1 MIISINRPYIYGR
14 FKSHQE
20 VIDQNEEELSYNRK
34 KRERERQR
42 ERKKKRERDR
52 DREREREGFMIIAK
66 PLSFFSLSINDLIIR
81 ELLLQMRN

>member
-34 KRERERQR
+34 KREREGER
-42 ERKKKRERDR
+42 EREKERETEI
-52 DREREREGFMIIAK
+52 EREREGFVIIAK
-66 PLSFFSLSINDLIIR
+66 PLSFFFSFH
-81 ELLLQMRN
+81 Q